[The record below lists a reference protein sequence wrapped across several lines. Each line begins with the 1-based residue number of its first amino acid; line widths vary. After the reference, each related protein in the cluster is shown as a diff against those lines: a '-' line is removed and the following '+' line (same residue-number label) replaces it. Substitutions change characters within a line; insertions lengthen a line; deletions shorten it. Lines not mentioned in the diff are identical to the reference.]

1 MIVSWPCGDGWFK
14 HRSDFCVSEGHFS
27 RVFPMTAGGWSE
39 QNIATIATILAT
51 SCHICRFHRYCC
63 LNAVKILTLAVI
75 WQTLFSPLPT
85 LKTCKP
91 VSTTTAAT
99 IVGPRDS
106 ARDHTWNNETL
117 EVLSFQSPIFFQMFI
132 KPCRFSPHFR
142 RDAMDDVT
150 WQQLLRSCAEELGDD
165 VAEPPE
171 SCWTERWT
179 KCRLRMIKI
188 GWEWLRITNNKY
200 TKTLATWVWYNFS
213 FGYSST
219 EWCRK

>member
-117 EVLSFQSPIFFQMFI
+117 EVLSFQSPIFSRCSSSHADFHPIFGVM
-132 KPCRFSPHFR
+132 PWMTSPGSSCC
-142 RDAMDDVT
+142 AAAQKSWGMT
-150 WQQLLRSCAEELGDD
+150 WRSHLRAAELNGGRN
-165 VAEPPE
+165 V
-171 SCWTERWT
+171 
-179 KCRLRMIKI
+179 
-188 GWEWLRITNNKY
+188 G
-200 TKTLATWVWYNFS
+200 
-213 FGYSST
+213 
-219 EWCRK
+219 